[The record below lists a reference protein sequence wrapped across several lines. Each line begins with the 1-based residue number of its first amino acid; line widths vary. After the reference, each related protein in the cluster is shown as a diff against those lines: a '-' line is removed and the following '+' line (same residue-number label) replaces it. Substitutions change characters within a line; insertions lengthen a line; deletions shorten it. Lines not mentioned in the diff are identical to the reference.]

1 MKIVLLQNTIVEGKR
16 MLAGEVADVSEAF
29 ALHLAE
35 MDLAYFFEEP
45 GEKPAQEEP
54 VEVKKPVRRRRT
66 TKAVAK

>member
-1 MKIVLLQNTIVEGKR
+1 MKVVLLQNTIIDGKR

-35 MDLAYFFEEP
+35 QDLAYFCEEAA
-45 GEKPAQEEP
+45 EKPVQEPE
-54 VEVKKPVRRRRT
+54 VVKKPVRRRRT